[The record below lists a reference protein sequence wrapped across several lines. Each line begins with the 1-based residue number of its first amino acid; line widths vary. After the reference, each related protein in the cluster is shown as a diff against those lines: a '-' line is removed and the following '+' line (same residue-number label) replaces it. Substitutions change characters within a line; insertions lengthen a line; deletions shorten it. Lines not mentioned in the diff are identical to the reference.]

1 MKHLGFIKT
10 FMFGLVGLVLCLMG
24 CNHSPKSEEQPA
36 KIIITIDG
44 DNLKAGKGDK
54 IEVNKGSTWL
64 TVKNNPKITGVKFT
78 DGYALDMWKLDSATG
93 DALTDVYAFQEN
105 KTVFATSKSTKPAK
119 ITITID
125 GENIKVGK
133 EETIEVD
140 KGSTWLTVK
149 NNEKITGVKFNDDY
163 ALEMWKLDSAT
174 GDALTDA
181 YAFQENKT
189 VFATSKST
197 KPAKIIITID
207 GENIKVGKGETIEVD
222 KGSTW
227 LTVKNNVKITGVK
240 FNDDYALE
248 MWKLDSATGNAL
260 TDTYAFQENKIVF
273 ATSKSIFKTSYD
285 ADEDILSVIGYT
297 CEKEEL
303 PENLVIPNIL
313 DGKPVKA
320 IGEEAFK
327 ACNKIKK
334 LDISNC
340 KDFLLLDVGAFQ
352 ECENLSTVIL
362 PASIMAINT
371 NVFMNCK
378 KLTTVDFSKCT
389 ALTNLAGFTGCEGLT
404 SLDLSNCT
412 ALEHIEYEAF
422 RDCTNISGTV
432 KLPNSL
438 QDITF
443 NSFKGCKKI
452 EAIDLSNCKSLTTID
467 DQIFYGCISSVIT
480 LPTSIT
486 KFGSKAFGENEYLV
500 KNIRIPNGVEGDK
513 VKELLITAPCN
524 YPSDR
529 IERF

>member
-10 FMFGLVGLVLCLMG
+10 FMFGLVGVVLCLMG
-24 CNHSPKSEEQPA
+24 CNHNLKSEEQPA

-44 DNLKAGKGDK
+44 
-54 IEVNKGSTWL
+54 
-64 TVKNNPKITGVKFT
+64 
-78 DGYALDMWKLDSATG
+78 
-93 DALTDVYAFQEN
+93 
-105 KTVFATSKSTKPAK
+105 
-119 ITITID
+119 
-125 GENIKVGK
+125 ENIKVGK
-133 EETIEVD
+133 GETIEVD

-149 NNEKITGVKFNDDY
+149 NNEKITGVKFNDGY

-260 TDTYAFQENKIVF
+260 TDTYAFQENKTVF

-303 PENLVIPNIL
+303 PENLVIPNML
-313 DGKPVKA
+313 EEKPVKA

-327 ACNKIKK
+327 ACTKIKT
-334 LDISNC
+334 LDLSKC
-340 KDFLLLDVGAFQ
+340 ETLLLISVSAFE
-352 ECENLSTVIL
+352 ECENLENVIL
-362 PASIMAINT
+362 PAGIMAIYT
-371 NVFMNCK
+371 NVFGNCK
-378 KLTTVDFSKCT
+378 KLTAVDFSKCT
-389 ALTNLAGFTGCEGLT
+389 ALTNLAGFTGCELLT
-404 SLDLSNCT
+404 SLDLSACT

-432 KLPNSL
+432 KLPDSL

-443 NSFKGCKKI
+443 NSFRGCNKI
-452 EAIDLSNCKSLTTID
+452 EKIDLSNCKSLTTID

-513 VKELLITAPCN
+513 VEELLITAPCN